1 MKYFF
6 SILILI
12 LVIGF
17 VVVQLF
23 ALKSQHNIETHAF
36 TVKEKYDTFET
47 RTYEKAL
54 FTSVQLPN
62 NGFKDAAS
70 NGFSVLAGYIFGGND
85 KNEKIAMTTPIKMS
99 IQESMTMFFMMPHEF
114 KKETLPLPNDS
125 NIEFKEEAE
134 KTVAAIGFGG
144 WEKNKKIDH
153 YKRELRTAL
162 EAKDISYS
170 NQLFYLGYN
179 APYEVFNRKNEIIVE
194 LNDEN

>member
-36 TVKEKYDTFET
+36 TVNEKYDTFEI

-85 KNEKIAMTTPIKMS
+85 KNEKIAMTSPVKMS
-99 IQESMTMFFMMPHEF
+99 IQDSMTMFFMVPHEF

-144 WEKNKKIDH
+144 WANAKKIDH

-170 NQLFYLGYN
+170 NQFFLS
-179 APYEVFNRKNEIIVE
+179 
-194 LNDEN
+194 